1 MPERYHLRRLPDA
14 VRMKILW
21 IKSGPLFPLN
31 TGGRKRTHA
40 MLVEL
45 AQRHEVTYLAFF
57 DEATPITGEEERSP
71 YAAVKKWIP
80 LREHPKPS
88 FALLLA
94 VLKNFLFSTLPWALA
109 KWHHPAMV
117 RAITEECRNAGYD
130 LLVCD
135 FLYPAPN
142 VAEANP
148 SLPTVLF
155 QHNIES
161 LIWKR
166 MAENKSSPISR
177 AYFKSQHDRFFRAEK
192 ALSAGFDAIITVS
205 PEDTRF
211 ARERYGL
218 ENVVGDVATGVDTAY
233 FNRHDT
239 APKPKR
245 LGFLGSMDWMP
256 NIEGVAWFVKEIL
269 PSLHRSDPE
278 IEFVIIGRN
287 PPASIRELSAVD
299 PRVVVTGT
307 VEDVRPFVSECR
319 AIVVPLLSG
328 GGTRLKILEA
338 LAMGIPVIST
348 SIGAEGLMLEHE
360 RHLLIADLPDAF
372 AASCLRLLQSDEA
385 CAALSRSGREIVTG
399 QHGWAHAAQT
409 FQSLCS
415 EVLASSFPKAPA
427 P

>member
-1 MPERYHLRRLPDA
+1 
-14 VRMKILW
+14 
-21 IKSGPLFPLN
+21 
-31 TGGRKRTHA
+31 

-45 AQRHEVTYLAFF
+45 ARKHEVTYLAFF
-57 DEATPITGEEERSP
+57 DEGTQITEEEENSP
-71 YAAVKKWIP
+71 YAAFKRWIP

-88 FALLLA
+88 LALLVA

-117 RAITEECRNAGYD
+117 RAIEEECRNTKYD

-135 FLYPAPN
+135 FLYPALN
-142 VAEANP
+142 VASASL
-148 SLPTVLF
+148 SLPAVLF

-166 MAENKSSPISR
+166 MAENKTSLLSR
-177 AYFKSQHDRFFRAEK
+177 AYFMSQHDRFFRAEK

-218 ENVVGDVATGVDTAY
+218 DNVLGDVPTGVDTGY
-233 FNRHDT
+233 FTRQDVP
-239 APKPKR
+239 PKPKR

-269 PSLHRSDPE
+269 PSLRRTDPE
-278 IEFVIIGRN
+278 IEFVVIGRN
-287 PPASIRELSAVD
+287 PPSSIRDLAASD
-299 PRVVVTGT
+299 PKIVVTGT
-307 VEDVRPFVSECR
+307 VDDVRTFVSECR

-338 LAMGIPVIST
+338 LAMGVPVIST
-348 SIGAEGLMLEHE
+348 SIGAEGLMLEHD
-360 RHLLIADLPDAF
+360 RHILLADLPDEF
-372 AASCLRLLQSDEA
+372 AASCVRLLESDET
-385 CAALSRSGREIVTG
+385 CTALSRNGRELVTG
-399 QHGWAHAAQT
+399 EHGWARAALT
-409 FQSLCS
+409 FQKLCG
-415 EVLASSFPKAPA
+415 ELLASRFPTDPSA
-427 P
+427 